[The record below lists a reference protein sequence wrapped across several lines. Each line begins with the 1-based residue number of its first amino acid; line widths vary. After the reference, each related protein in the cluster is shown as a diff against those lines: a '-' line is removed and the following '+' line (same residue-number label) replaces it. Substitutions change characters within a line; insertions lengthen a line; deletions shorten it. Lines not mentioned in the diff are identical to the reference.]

1 MLDDSPELLPEAAY
15 YLNAFEHLSTSR
27 DRVEANQPIK
37 ITEIKSYCWIVGEQD
52 PIEFMEMIKP
62 LDKIFIAYYDKKR

>member
-1 MLDDSPELLPEAAY
+1 MLDDAPELLPEAAY

-37 ITEIKSYCWIVGEQD
+37 ITEIKSYCEIVGE
-52 PIEFMEMIKP
+52 PEPLEFMDIIKT
-62 LDKIFIAYYDKKR
+62 LDKLFIRFFNK